1 MSRTRQ
7 IIVSV
12 VALTALGSA
21 GVGGFLASQT
31 EAPTMNIGQVSTEIP
46 EQIERDAADFAV
58 LDKTPRRL
66 HQWMKDSGATQMR
79 EQGKTGSRDT
89 K

>member
-66 HQWMKDSGATQMR
+66 HQWMKDSGAKQMR
-79 EQGKTGSRDT
+79 EQARTEKQAT